1 MKGWQILKHSL
12 RQVFGNLNG
21 ALQVSAV
28 LYATQALVGLILGA
42 GLVTQGGMRP
52 GMMNQSLWIGLLAAV
67 IVAIFTSLWIAVS
80 WHRHVLLGEQ
90 TGFVPVFRGD
100 RIWAYVVRS
109 LGYGIILAIGGAL
122 WGTVVTAALSPLLMG
137 EPLAWAVALAIL
149 VYLPILVV
157 GFRLTAD
164 VPSTALGAEV
174 PFLSG
179 WRATAGHT
187 KDIAV
192 MVVILIAIG
201 LAVEML
207 GLMIF
212 GRIPVINLIWSLTV
226 GWLQMMV
233 GVSILTTLY
242 GHYIEK
248 RDLI

>member
-21 ALQVSAV
+21 AIRVSAV
-28 LYATQALVGLILGA
+28 LYAAQALIGLILGA
-42 GLVTQGGMRP
+42 GFVMQGGMGP
-52 GMMNQSLWIGLLAAV
+52 VMMNQSLWIGLMAAV
-67 IVAIFTSLWIAVS
+67 IIAIFTSLWIAVS
-80 WHRHVLLGEQ
+80 WHRYVLLGEEA
-90 TGFVPVFRGD
+90 GFVPVFRGD
-100 RIWAYVVRS
+100 RIWAYLVRS
-109 LGYGIILAIGGAL
+109 FGYGIILVIAGMV
-122 WGTVVTAALSPLLMG
+122 WGTIVAAALGPVLMG
-137 EPLAWAVALAIL
+137 DAFSWALVMAVL
-149 VYLPILVV
+149 VYLPVLIV

-164 VPSTALGAEV
+164 VASMAVGAEV

-201 LAVEML
+201 LTVEML
-207 GLMIF
+207 GLFIF
-212 GRIPVINLIWSLTV
+212 GRIPVINLIWSFGV
-226 GWLQMMV
+226 GWLQMMI

-248 RDLI
+248 RELI